1 MRRTAL
7 TILAAVFL
15 FSSTELHQL
24 VKLPGLVHHLREHQE
39 SDPSMSLLGFLQ
51 LHYTADHPMDNDDAD
66 DNELPFKDLNTIG
79 HLDSPVATAR
89 LEHRNCPEF
98 QVVSTPIMHPEGIP
112 QYRTFAVF
120 HPPKA

>member
-7 TILAAVFL
+7 TILAAIFL

-24 VKLPGLVHHLREHQE
+24 VKLPGLVHHLQEHRKT
-39 SDPSMSLLGFLQ
+39 DPSMSLLGFLQ

-79 HLDSPVATAR
+79 HLDSPVAVAR
-89 LEHRNCPEF
+89 LEQRNCPEF
-98 QVVSTPIMHPEGIP
+98 PVVSTPIVHPEGIP
-112 QYRTFAVF
+112 QHRTFAVF